1 MHAVQSLR
9 RWLVIIPTALGLAG
23 LLAAIGLVAAA
34 VPTVAAEKAADL
46 AAYCRTKHGRSA
58 FPSVDRRDDG
68 LMCSRR
74 TSGGLGLLHRKIR
87 AADVCAAQHRT
98 RRFRRQGKGLLCIT
112 GRGAATAKTIDL
124 TKHCRAKYGP
134 TAFVTRRQ
142 TDGRSMCTIKTDRG
156 LGLRHHLI
164 DLASLC
170 GGGSPRATGDKLRC
184 EGTTVGAG
192 PGGGSGGATSTGP
205 ANRGPVPT
213 PRRKGGGKLTKA
225 DFRGCS
231 VDRAIVTRKVAMPGW
246 LTRPGHAYLYGAVP
260 TPCPRLAGGRVVD
273 LVEFCR
279 KHRNKQ
285 GVVFLDG
292 QAPTCFG
299 PPGRVSVRPYPTP
312 TEWKGWLSG
321 RERRNWGRPEIL
333 LGPCY
338 WAGGITMKNQKN
350 FAIVFKYANRRLE
363 CFYFKRARYMAIRKP
378 GKGNNRKPKKD
389 KNAPTITEKY

>member
-9 RWLVIIPTALGLAG
+9 RWLVLIPTALGLAG

-34 VPTVAAEKAADL
+34 TPTVAAEKAADL

-98 RRFRRQGKGLLCIT
+98 RRFRRQGKGLICIT

-124 TKHCRAKYGP
+124 NKHCRAKYGS
-134 TAFVTRRQ
+134 TAFVTRRR
-142 TDGRSMCTIKTDRG
+142 TDDRPMCTIRTDRG

-170 GGGSPRATGDKLRC
+170 GGGSPRAEGSKLRC
-184 EGTTVGAG
+184 EGTTA
-192 PGGGSGGATSTGP
+192 GGGDGVPGKPGTAP
-205 ANRGPVPT
+205 ANRGPLPT
-213 PRRKGGGKLTKA
+213 PHRKGGGKLTRA

-231 VDRAIVTRKVAMPGW
+231 IDPALRERKIVMPGF
-246 LTRPGHAYLYGAVP
+246 LVKPGTGFVYGAVP
-260 TPCPRLAGGRVVD
+260 RPCPRLAGSRTVD
-273 LVEFCR
+273 FVEYCR
-279 KHRNKQ
+279 KSRKR
-285 GVVFLDG
+285 GVVYLDG
-292 QAPTCFG
+292 RIPTCFG
-299 PPGRVSVRPYPTP
+299 PPGRVAARPYPTP
-312 TEWKGWLSG
+312 AEWKGWWG
-321 RERRNWGRPEIL
+321 GKGGNWGRPMVL

-338 WAGGITMKNQKN
+338 WAGGITMKNQMK
-350 FAIVFKYANRRLE
+350 FVVVFKYANRRLE
-363 CFYFKRARYMAIRKP
+363 CFYFKRARYMAIWKA
-378 GKGNNRKPKKD
+378 GKGNDRKPKKA
-389 KNAPTITEKY
+389 KNPSTITEKY

>member
-134 TAFVTRRQ
+134 TAFPLDYPNVRDRSLRRGGDGIWIHGVAPQ
-142 TDGRSMCTIKTDRG
+142 AGNRPPRDTDGCIA
-156 LGLRHHLI
+156 LRNDEL
-164 DLASLC
+164 LAI
-170 GGGSPRATGDKLRC
+170 ADKLLPLV
-184 EGTTVGAG
+184 T
-192 PGGGSGGATSTGP
+192 
-205 ANRGPVPT
+205 PV
-213 PRRKGGGKLTKA
+213 
-225 DFRGCS
+225 
-231 VDRAIVTRKVAMPGW
+231 VITRKIDW
-246 LTRPGHAYLYGAVP
+246 RRPQQIAALREELNAALDAWAKSYESGDLHRYLSSYADNFEYRGMIRSEWAAFRTATFTNVV
-260 TPCPRLAGGRVVD
+260 RSLA
-273 LVEFCR
+273 
-279 KHRNKQ
+279 
-285 GVVFLDG
+285 LDDVLLL
-292 QAPTCFG
+292 ADPEE
-299 PPGRVSVRPYPTP
+299 S
-312 TEWKGWLSG
+312 EL
-321 RERRNWGRPEIL
+321 RE
-333 LGPCY
+333 
-338 WAGGITMKNQKN
+338 A
-350 FAIVFKYANRRLE
+350 
-363 CFYFKRARYMAIRKP
+363 
-378 GKGNNRKPKKD
+378 
-389 KNAPTITEKY
+389 